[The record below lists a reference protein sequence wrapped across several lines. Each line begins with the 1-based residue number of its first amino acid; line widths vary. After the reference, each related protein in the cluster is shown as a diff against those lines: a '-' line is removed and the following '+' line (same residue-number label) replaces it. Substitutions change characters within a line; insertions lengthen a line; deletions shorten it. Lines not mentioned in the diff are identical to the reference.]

1 MALILRNRAGRLL
14 RLRGAVVGSWLHS
27 HLSTSTMLPQTSKS
41 SNDHDTKIYELR
53 TYYVKPKAFGKGT
66 TVLTTT
72 NYLRG
77 LTEARVTYLGEVS
90 TLWREEVRGVPGGRG
105 GSW

>member
-27 HLSTSTMLPQTSKS
+27 HLSTSTMLPHTSKS

-53 TYYVKPKAFGKGT
+53 TYYVKPKTFGKRT
-66 TVLTTT
+66 TVLTTK
-72 NYLRG
+72 NYLCG
-77 LTEARVTYLGEVS
+77 VTEARAKYLSLGKYP
-90 TLWREEVRGVPGGRG
+90 LWGGKR
-105 GSW
+105 